1 MFCYI
6 LQRLELAIDYG
17 HDAEYYE
24 KLSKEQNFEPIN
36 LEIRKINDEMN
47 L

>member
-1 MFCYI
+1 MI
-6 LQRLELAIDYG
+6 EYG
-17 HDAEYYE
+17 HDEEYYD
-24 KLSKEQNFEPIN
+24 KLAKEQNFEPIN